1 MTAFF
6 VCAGDESGK
15 TLDLL
20 KALAKMKIN
29 LTILTNTRIGM
40 TVNTIR
46 YHPGIRTELFIT

>member
-1 MTAFF
+1 M
-6 VCAGDESGK
+6 CAGDESGK